1 MGFTLTTII
10 IAALA
15 GYGAYSFW
23 NTNRFVGLILASLSG
38 VAAVLAFFAILFQA
52 VAITFK
58 LLPLIV
64 VGVVAWLIYLAIR
77 SRNDANP
84 ANTSP
89 GYTE

>member
-23 NTNRFVGLILASLSG
+23 NKNRFVGLILASVG
-38 VAAVLAFFAILFQA
+38 GIAAILAFFAILFQA

-64 VGVVAWLIYLAIR
+64 VGVVAWLIYLTIR
-77 SRNDANP
+77 SRNDSVA
-84 ANTSP
+84 SP
-89 GYTE
+89 TGSKYYE

>member
-10 IAALA
+10 IAALV

-23 NTNRFVGLILASLSG
+23 NKNRVIGMSLATVAG
-38 VAAVLAFFAILFQA
+38 IAAVLAFFAILFQA

-77 SRNDANP
+77 SRNDATP

>member
-23 NTNRFVGLILASLSG
+23 NKNRFAGLILASVG
-38 VAAVLAFFAILFQA
+38 IVAAVLAFFAILFQA

-64 VGVVAWLIYLAIR
+64 AGVVAWLIYLAL
-77 SRNDANP
+77 RNQ
-84 ANTSP
+84 S
-89 GYTE
+89 EI

>member
-15 GYGAYSFW
+15 GYGAYSLW
-23 NTNRFVGLILASLSG
+23 NKNRFFGLILASVAG
-38 VAAVLAFFAILFQA
+38 IAAVLAFVAILFQA
-52 VAITFK
+52 VAVTFK

-64 VGVVAWLIYLAIR
+64 VGLVAWLIYLAVR

-84 ANTSP
+84 ANTSFS
-89 GYTE
+89 YTE